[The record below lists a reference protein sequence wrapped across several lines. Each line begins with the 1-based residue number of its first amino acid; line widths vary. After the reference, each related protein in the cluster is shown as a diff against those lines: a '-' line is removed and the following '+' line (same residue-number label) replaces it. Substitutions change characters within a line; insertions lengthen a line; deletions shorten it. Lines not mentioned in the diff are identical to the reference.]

1 MDKKKRI
8 TIIFVVILILI
19 LAVFWGGDDSHE
31 GEARTPSE
39 SSEMRG
45 LDFETVEESF
55 KANGFTNIKLEK
67 IEDLIT
73 GWLTKDGEV
82 EEVSV
87 GGDAGYASGS
97 WVSADT
103 EVIIRYHTF
112 PTESTASESLA
123 TESIATESIATES
136 IATESIATESIA
148 AESTQEVTPTQE
160 SLAIV
165 EDAIEENDQA
175 DEILTAD
182 NCEELADILLNK
194 DAPYESYVDFAS
206 KYEGRTI
213 EFDGRIDYL
222 VNHENYNTRY
232 DILVSAGDY
241 NPDTQI
247 GPTFKFEDVG
257 LWDLGLDYLSISV
270 GMNVRIIAEVE
281 EFNYDTGIFFLDP
294 ISVIER

>member
-1 MDKKKRI
+1 MKKKKRI
-8 TIIFVVILILI
+8 TIIFIVILVLM
-19 LAVFWGGDDSHE
+19 LAVFWGCDDSHE
-31 GEARTPSE
+31 GEARTPAK

-55 KANGFTNIKLEK
+55 KANGFSNIKLEK

-112 PTESTASESLA
+112 PTESTASESVTTESIE
-123 TESIATESIATES
+123 TESIATENIATES
-136 IATESIATESIA
+136 IT
-148 AESTQEVTPTQE
+148 AESTQEETPTQD
-160 SLAIV
+160 SLANV
-165 EDAIEENDQA
+165 EDAIEENYQA
-175 DEILTAD
+175 DEILTVD
-182 NCEELADILLNK
+182 NCEELAAILQNK
-194 DAPYESYVDFAS
+194 SEPYELFVDFAS

-213 EFDGRIDYL
+213 EFDGRIDYI

-241 NPDTQI
+241 NPDNQI
-247 GPTFKFEDVG
+247 GPTFKFENISLIG
-257 LWDLGLDYLSISV
+257 LGFVSDTVSI
-270 GMNVRIIAEVE
+270 GMNVRITAIVE
-281 EFNYDTGIFFLDP
+281 EFIYDTGIFYLVP
-294 ISVIER
+294 ISVTER

>member
-1 MDKKKRI
+1 MKKKKRI

-19 LAVFWGGDDSHE
+19 LAYFWGGDDSHE
-31 GEARTPSE
+31 GESMTPSK

-55 KANGFTNIKLEK
+55 KANGFSNIKLEK

-87 GGDAGYASGS
+87 GGDTGYTSGS

-112 PTESTASESLA
+112 ATESTAPESTASESIALESVE
-123 TESIATESIATES
+123 TESIPEE
-136 IATESIATESIA
+136 
-148 AESTQEVTPTQE
+148 TPTQE
-160 SLAIV
+160 ALA
-165 EDAIEENDQA
+165 DNIEEIVGDEDQT
-175 DEILTAD
+175 DEVLTAE
-182 NCEELADILLNK
+182 NCEELAAILRNK

-213 EFDGRIDYL
+213 EFDGRIDYI

-241 NPDTQI
+241 NPDTQT
-247 GPTFKFEDVG
+247 GPTFKFENISLIG
-257 LWDLGLDYLSISV
+257 LGFVSDTVSI
-270 GMNVRIIAEVE
+270 GMNVRIIAIVE
-281 EFNYDTGIFFLDP
+281 EFIYDTGIFFLDP

>member
-1 MDKKKRI
+1 MKKKKLI
-8 TIIFVVILILI
+8 TIIFVGILILM
-19 LAVFWGGDDSHE
+19 LAVFWGGDNSHE
-31 GEARTPSE
+31 GEARTPAN

-55 KANGFTNIKLEK
+55 KANGFSNIKLEK

-87 GGDAGYASGS
+87 GGDTGYAPGL

-112 PTESTASESLA
+112 PTESTASESVT
-123 TESIATESIATES
+123 TESIATESIT
-136 IATESIATESIA
+136 

-160 SLAIV
+160 SLANV
-165 EDAIEENDQA
+165 EDAIEENYQA
-175 DEILTAD
+175 DEILTVD
-182 NCEELADILLNK
+182 NCEELDAILQNTSE
-194 DAPYESYVDFAS
+194 PYESYVDFAS

-213 EFDGRIDYL
+213 EFDGRIDYI

-247 GPTFKFEDVG
+247 GPTFKFENISLIG
-257 LWDLGLDYLSISV
+257 LGFVSDTVSI
-270 GMNVRIIAEVE
+270 GMNVRITAIVE
-281 EFNYDTGIFFLDP
+281 EFIYDTGIFYLVP
-294 ISVIER
+294 ISVTER